1 MSWKKASSAGLSEVQ
16 RQVRS
21 LLDVNRQNITGFRA
35 FGSIFTSLEHVL
47 ALVGRDTKEIQIR
60 QEELVFL
67 EPMVILATA
76 SNKSLGDVRESEL
89 GWSRVC

>member
-1 MSWKKASSAGLSEVQ
+1 MSWKKASSAGLSGVQ

-35 FGSIFTSLEHVL
+35 FGSIFTSLEHVP

-67 EPMVILATA
+67 EPMVISATA